1 MQEPMASRSSGDAD
15 AARDIVVGIGQSG
28 PSRYSAALAF
38 AAQMSQQRQAG
49 LRLVHGCLPRLS
61 IALRDEA
68 LERHIARGEQLLE
81 EAQVAVST
89 LVDQG
94 VSVNLAALPQTA
106 VEALLQESRTAEAV
120 VVQRRGSSSVGRVFS
135 GVTSDTVAAQ
145 GACPVVVVRH
155 DQSQSGDKRGVVV
168 GLGAHSGTR
177 ALDIGITEA
186 TARKCPL
193 TAVYV
198 WDLEFSPT
206 FGSSIDP
213 DGEELA
219 EASKWAD
226 SVLANAVIE
235 IAKTHPDVELHAR
248 SIRGVIEDGLLQESQ
263 NAELLV
269 VERHRDAHLASIGLG
284 TLTRHLL
291 DHAPCPVMVT
301 PHSDPHDHLPRTQA
315 TGLETTAQS

>member
-1 MQEPMASRSSGDAD
+1 MQEPMASRSSDTD
-15 AARDIVVGIGQSG
+15 AARDIVVGIGDSG
-28 PSRYSAALAF
+28 PNHYSAALAF
-38 AAQMSQQRQAG
+38 AAQMRQQRQTG

-81 EAQVAVST
+81 EAQLAVST

-94 VSVNLAALPQTA
+94 ISVSLAALPQTA
-106 VEALLQESRTAEAV
+106 VEALLEESRTAQAV

-135 GVTSDTVAAQ
+135 GATSDTVAAQ
-145 GACPVVVVRH
+145 AACPVVVVRH
-155 DQSQSGDKRGVVV
+155 DHSQGGDKRGVVV
-168 GLGAHSGTR
+168 GVGAHSG
-177 ALDIGITEA
+177 ALALEVGISEA

-198 WDLEFSPT
+198 WDLQFSPT
-206 FGSSIDP
+206 FGGSIDP

-219 EASKWAD
+219 EATKWAD

-235 IAKTHPDVELHAR
+235 VARTHPDIELHAR
-248 SIRGVIEDGLLQESQ
+248 TIRGVVEDGLLTECES
-263 NAELLV
+263 AELLV
-269 VERHRDAHLASIGLG
+269 VERHREAHLASIGLG

-291 DHAPCPVMVT
+291 DHAPCPVIVT
-301 PHSDPHDHLPRTQA
+301 PAQHPRDHPP
-315 TGLETTAQS
+315 S

>member
-1 MQEPMASRSSGDAD
+1 MQQPMASRSSGDAD
-15 AARDIVVGIGQSG
+15 GARDLGVGIADGG
-28 PSRYSAALAF
+28 LSRYSAALAC
-38 AAQMSQQRQAG
+38 AAQMSQRHQAG

-81 EAQVAVST
+81 EAQVAVSA

-106 VEALLQESRTAEAV
+106 VEALLQESGTAEAV

-145 GACPVVVVRH
+145 AACPVVVVRH
-155 DQSQSGDKRGVVV
+155 DQSQSSDRRGVVV

-177 ALDIGITEA
+177 ALDVGITEA

-206 FGSSIDP
+206 FGGAIDP

-219 EASKWAD
+219 EATKWAD

-235 IAKTHPDVELHAR
+235 AAKTHPDVELHAH
-248 SIRGVIEDGLLQESQ
+248 SVRGVIEDGLLQECQ

-284 TLTRHLL
+284 TSTRHLL

-301 PHSDPHDHLPRTQA
+301 AHGEPP
-315 TGLETTAQS
+315 

>member
-1 MQEPMASRSSGDAD
+1 MQAPMASRSSGDAD
-15 AARDIVVGIGQSG
+15 AARDIVVGIGDSG

-38 AAQMSQQRQAG
+38 AAQMSQQRHAG

-68 LERHIARGEQLLE
+68 LERQMARGEQLLE
-81 EAQVAVST
+81 EAQIAALT

-94 VSVNLAALPQTA
+94 VSVNLAPLPQTA
-106 VEALLQESRTAEAV
+106 VEALLQESGTAEAV

-135 GVTSDTVAAQ
+135 GVTADTVAAQ
-145 GACPVVVVRH
+145 AACPVVVVRH

-177 ALDIGITEA
+177 ALDVGITEA

-206 FGSSIDP
+206 FGSSIGP
-213 DGEELA
+213 DSEELA

-226 SVLANAVIE
+226 SVLANTVIQV
-235 IAKTHPDVELHAR
+235 AKIHPDVELHAR
-248 SIRGVIEDGLLQESQ
+248 SIRGVIEDGLLQECQ

-301 PHSDPHDHLPRTQA
+301 PHSDPHDHLPHAQA
-315 TGLETTAQS
+315 TRLETTAQS

>member
-1 MQEPMASRSSGDAD
+1 MQESMVSRSSGDAN
-15 AARDIVVGIGQSG
+15 AARDIVVGIGDSG
-28 PSRYSAALAF
+28 PSHYSAALAF
-38 AAQMSQQRQAG
+38 AAQMSRQRQAG

-68 LERHIARGEQLLE
+68 LERHIARGEQLLD
-81 EAQVAVST
+81 EAQPAVST

-94 VSVNLAALPQTA
+94 ISVELAALPQTA

-120 VVQRRGSSSVGRVFS
+120 IVQRRGSSSVGRVFS

-145 GACPVVVVRH
+145 AACPVVVVRH
-155 DQSQSGDKRGVVV
+155 DQSQSGEKRGIVV
-168 GLGAHSGTR
+168 GVGAHSG
-177 ALDIGITEA
+177 ALALEVGMAEA

-206 FGSSIDP
+206 FGGSIDP

-219 EASKWAD
+219 EATKWAD

-235 IAKTHPDVELHAR
+235 VAKTHPDVELHAH
-248 SIRGVIEDGLLQESQ
+248 SVRGVIEDGLLQECQ

-301 PHSDPHDHLPRTQA
+301 PHSEPHDHRPSAQA
-315 TGLETTAQS
+315 TGLKTTAQS

>member
-1 MQEPMASRSSGDAD
+1 
-15 AARDIVVGIGQSG
+15 V
-28 PSRYSAALAF
+28 
-38 AAQMSQQRQAG
+38 
-49 LRLVHGCLPRLS
+49 
-61 IALRDEA
+61 

-235 IAKTHPDVELHAR
+235 VAKTHPDAELHAR
-248 SIRGVIEDGLLQESQ
+248 SIRGVIEDGLL
-263 NAELLV
+263 
-269 VERHRDAHLASIGLG
+269 HRDAHLASIGLG